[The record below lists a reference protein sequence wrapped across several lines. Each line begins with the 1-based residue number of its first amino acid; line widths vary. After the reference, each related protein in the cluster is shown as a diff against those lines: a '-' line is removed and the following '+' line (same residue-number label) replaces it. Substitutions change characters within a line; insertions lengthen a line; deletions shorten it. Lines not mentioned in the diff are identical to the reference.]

1 MTNHMKVPSIRF
13 KGFTDDWEQ
22 RKLSDILERRQIYQQ
37 ISKDT
42 PRLAFAA
49 GQGVIPLSERKTN
62 NRDQL
67 IADEATK
74 RYLLTEYNDLVYNP
88 ANLKY
93 GAIDRNKFGRGLI
106 SPIYVTFTTTE
117 EPSFIE
123 RIITSDN
130 FKLKALQFEEGTVV
144 KRQSVSPDNL
154 LSFAEWISPHR
165 KEQSQIGELF
175 TILDNH
181 IALYQQKHDNLLVI
195 RSIMLEKMFP
205 KEGQKIPE
213 IRFKGFTGDWE
224 KRKLSE
230 LFSYTSS
237 SLTIKDVEPD
247 GKYDL
252 YDANNLIGKTNS
264 KPMNTDYITIIKDGA
279 GVGRT
284 RKLPANSMFIG
295 TMGGLQTSES
305 DIDFII
311 SLLRKVDFSSQF
323 SGSTIPH
330 IYFKDY
336 GEVTYLIPN
345 IDEQITIGK
354 YFGNLDNFIT
364 LQHRKIEKL
373 KNIKKAM
380 LGKMFV

>member
-1 MTNHMKVPSIRF
+1 M
-13 KGFTDDWEQ
+13 
-22 RKLSDILERRQIYQQ
+22 
-37 ISKDT
+37 
-42 PRLAFAA
+42 
-49 GQGVIPLSERKTN
+49 
-62 NRDQL
+62 
-67 IADEATK
+67 
-74 RYLLTEYNDLVYNP
+74 VYNP

-230 LFSYTSS
+230 LVSYTSS